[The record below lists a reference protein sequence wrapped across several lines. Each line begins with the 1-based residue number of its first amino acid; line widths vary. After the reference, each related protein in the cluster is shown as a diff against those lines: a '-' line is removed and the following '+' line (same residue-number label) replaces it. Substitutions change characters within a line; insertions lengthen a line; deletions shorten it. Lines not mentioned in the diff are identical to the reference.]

1 MEFLHELLVATLIVI
16 GASFALVGSFGMIKL
31 PDLMSRLHAPTKAT
45 TLGVGGALVASMV
58 YFLALRGTLS
68 IHELLISLFLFL
80 TAPITAHFLAKAYMH
95 TQLRQPGQLPRPGL
109 QEWSTLAPPQGSDP
123 EPPQTRD

>member
-1 MEFLHELLVATLIVI
+1 MGFWNELLVSALIVI
-16 GASFALVGSFGMIKL
+16 GASFAFVGSYGMLKL

-58 YFLALRGTLS
+58 YFFAVNGTIS

-80 TAPITAHFLAKAYMH
+80 TAPVTAHFLAKAWMH
-95 TQLRQPGQLPRPGL
+95 TQKPASLPAPQADGWATFERVKDPS
-109 QEWSTLAPPQGSDP
+109 ST
-123 EPPQTRD
+123 